1 MEDDHGK
8 RLIIAL
14 VISMA
19 FLLVY
24 QKYFAPTP
32 QLIEQGTKKAANGAV
47 EPHNTPPVEAFANSS
62 AKAVSTV
69 PSFATTEKVPA
80 IAAEK
85 ETVLTVRTPLYTV
98 RLTNRGGV
106 FKSFTLA
113 KFLEAQKDPKSYVE
127 MIHAPAKGDLPLG
140 AEFTGAGGPLG
151 FGTALFVVEGEDM
164 VLPEGGTGDI
174 TFRYRTPEGLEMI
187 KTFSFSG
194 DSYAVKVNIK
204 VLNQSHGPLGGRLS
218 LSWAPGL
225 GPIPVKATSGS
236 KLKKLSSR
244 RYGYQGAMAL
254 VGGKTRKFPGKK
266 IEGTERFDFL
276 PQWIASMDMYFT
288 AAILPNDGEDGAF
301 VKKHK
306 DGRVEIGLWT
316 QVRLD
321 PGKGQETDATVYIG
335 PKEMATLKTVDP
347 SLTKTIGLGIFG
359 IIAKPLLDMLNFFN
373 KYVHNYGVSIIFL
386 TILIKIFF
394 IPFSTA
400 SHRSMSKMSK
410 LQPKINA
417 LRSKYKKDKE
427 KLNQEI
433 MALYRENKVNPAG
446 GCLPI
451 LVQIPVFFALYRALL
466 GAIELR
472 HAPFIFWITDLSA
485 KDPYYVTPILMG
497 VTMFLQQKMTPT
509 TGDPRQAKIMMFMPV
524 AFTVLFVNLP
534 SGLVL
539 YWTVNNILT
548 IGHQYFLNKSSKEA
562 DAEAEAIQAKEKGK
576 KEKGKKGKGRKGK
589 GVEKE

>member
-1 MEDDHGK
+1 MEEDHGK

-24 QKYFAPTP
+24 QRYFAPSPPVTV
-32 QLIEQGTKKAANGAV
+32 QEAGKAANKAASPGHASGMEGLADTSAGA
-47 EPHNTPPVEAFANSS
+47 ASS
-62 AKAVSTV
+62 G

-80 IAAEK
+80 IAAK
-85 ETVLTVRTPLYTV
+85 EETLVTVRTPLYTA
-98 RLTNRGGV
+98 RFTNRGAALE
-106 FKSFTLA
+106 SFTLV
-113 KFLEAQKDPKSYVE
+113 KFLEAQKNPNSNVE
-127 MIHAPAKGDLPLG
+127 MIHKPLEGDLPLG

-151 FGTALFVVEGEDM
+151 FGTALFVVEGKDL
-164 VLPEGGTGDI
+164 VLSAGGKGHI

-194 DSYAVKVNIK
+194 DSYALKAKLRIVN
-204 VLNQSHGPLGGRLS
+204 QGHGPLGGRLS
-218 LSWAPGL
+218 FSWAPGM
-225 GPIPVKATSGS
+225 GPVPVQAGAGS
-236 KLKKLSSR
+236 KVKSLSTG
-244 RYGYQGAMAL
+244 RYGYKGAMAF

-266 IEGTERFDFL
+266 IEGTERFEFL

-288 AAILPNDGEDGAF
+288 VAILPIDGLDGAF
-301 VKKHK
+301 VEKNK
-306 DGRVEIGLWT
+306 DGRVEIGLYA
-316 QVRLD
+316 QARLD
-321 PGKGQETDATVYIG
+321 PGREYESNATVYIG
-335 PKEMATLKTVDP
+335 PKEMAALKAVDP
-347 SLTKTIGLGIFG
+347 TLTKTIGLGIFG
-359 IIAKPLLDMLNFFN
+359 VIAKPLLDLLNFFN
-373 KYVHNYGVSIIFL
+373 KYVNNYGVSIIFL
-386 TILIKIFF
+386 TILIKIVF

-410 LQPKINA
+410 LQPRINA

-433 MALYRENKVNPAG
+433 MILYRENKVNPAG

-472 HAPFIFWITDLSA
+472 HAPFILWITDLSA
-485 KDPYYVTPILMG
+485 KDPYYVTPLLMG
-497 VTMFLQQKMTPT
+497 VTMFLQQKLTPT

-548 IGHQYFLNKSSKEA
+548 IGHQYFMNRSSR
-562 DAEAEAIQAKEKGK
+562 DPVAEALPAEEEGKTKG
-576 KEKGKKGKGRKGK
+576 KGKKGKKKR
-589 GVEKE
+589 EKEESK